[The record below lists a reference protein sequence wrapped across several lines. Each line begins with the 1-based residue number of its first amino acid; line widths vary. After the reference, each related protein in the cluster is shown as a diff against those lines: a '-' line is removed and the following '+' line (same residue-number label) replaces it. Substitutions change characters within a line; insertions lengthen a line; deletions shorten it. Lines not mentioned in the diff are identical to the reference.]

1 VSEFGFIPTEQDFM
15 QGLNKDAMKQF
26 VKNRYPNMDE
36 QQLNM
41 LTDFAIQQ
49 QYQNIRNPFAV
60 YDYSRN
66 VQASP
71 FAVGGRVGFSNGG
84 GMRRRTFLKLMA
96 GVGAAL
102 GAIKS
107 GIFKLSSPV
116 AKKVLKDAPAGT
128 PDWFA
133 PLVDKIMR
141 EGVDAGETMKTVTGR
156 ETVKKLEVPTE
167 GAEGALTDK
176 YFLYENPDTGEIRV
190 DIDIPGAGANDEEFS
205 IFMRPDRVE
214 GINDDGTPMLSEGEF
229 FLAEE
234 RATGVQ
240 SGPNDWDMELLSTD
254 VGLEDSASD
263 WHRVEK
269 FATGKTDEAARQK
282 KLKYKQ
288 DIEADPTQDI
298 IDRQGEYDYS
308 SYKDQD
314 IDE

>member
-1 VSEFGFIPTEQDFM
+1 VLHWEP
-15 QGLNKDAMKQF
+15 L
-26 VKNRYPNMDE
+26 
-36 QQLNM
+36 
-41 LTDFAIQQ
+41 
-49 QYQNIRNPFAV
+49 
-60 YDYSRN
+60 
-66 VQASP
+66 
-71 FAVGGRVGFSNGG
+71 
-84 GMRRRTFLKLMA
+84 
-96 GVGAAL
+96 
-102 GAIKS
+102 KS

-167 GAEGALTDK
+167 GAEGALMDR
-176 YFLYENPDTGEIRV
+176 YYLYENPDTGEIRV

-214 GINDDGTPMLSEGEF
+214 GINDDGTPMLSDGEF

-263 WHRVEK
+263 WYRVEK

-282 KLKYKQ
+282 KLKYKTRILKLIQ
-288 DIEADPTQDI
+288 TQ
-298 IDRQGEYDYS
+298 RYYR
-308 SYKDQD
+308 
-314 IDE
+314 